1 MFAPWMRSRASAL
14 AVVMAAAGLAGCA
27 AKVTRKDFDA
37 EVARLR
43 DEMQSGDRALATR
56 IDSTGTRV
64 ADHDRRIAALEQ
76 DLQQFHK
83 DYNVSIERMKGAIKF
98 DVPVHFDFAK
108 ADVRDSDRAVLD
120 RFASVVKEYYGD
132 ALVTVEGF
140 TDPAGG
146 TRYNQRLGLRRADA
160 VREYLTSSGG
170 LNAEK
175 VRVVSYGEARA
186 RQVTPG
192 AKGPGERGMEN
203 RRVALV
209 VDYAGGET
217 GPVAAAE

>member
-1 MFAPWMRSRASAL
+1 MFAPWMRSRAACAAL
-14 AVVMAAAGLAGCA
+14 ALAAAGLMGCA

-43 DEMQSGDRALATR
+43 DQMQTGDQALATR
-56 IDSTGTRV
+56 IDSNGTRV
-64 ADHDRRIAALEQ
+64 ADHDRRLAALEQ

-120 RFASVVKEYYGD
+120 RFASVVKEYYAD

-140 TDPAGG
+140 TDPAGS
-146 TRYNQRLGLRRADA
+146 TRYNQRLGQRRADA
-160 VREYLTSSGG
+160 VRGYLSTTAG
-170 LNAEK
+170 LSPDKLRA
-175 VRVVSYGEARA
+175 VSYGEARP
-186 RQVTPG
+186 RQVVPG
-192 AKGPGERGMEN
+192 AKGPGDRGLEN

-209 VDYAGGET
+209 VDYAGGA
-217 GPVAAAE
+217 GGAVATTE

>member
-1 MFAPWMRSRASAL
+1 MFAPWMRSPAAAL
-14 AVVMAAAGLAGCA
+14 AVVIGATGLAGCA

-43 DEMQSGDRALATR
+43 DDMQSGDRALATR
-56 IDSTGTRV
+56 IDSTGARV

-120 RFASVVKEYYGD
+120 RFASVVREYYAD

-140 TDPAGG
+140 TDPAGS

-160 VREYLTSSGG
+160 VRDYLTSTGG
-170 LNAEK
+170 LDADK
-175 VRVVSYGEARA
+175 VRALSYGEVRA

-209 VDYAGGET
+209 VDYAGGRT